1 MKLIREIVETVEP
14 IIVEAAGN
22 KGREYFIEGPFLQ
35 ADVKNRNGRIYPLST
50 LEKEV
55 NRYMVEQV
63 KENRALGELGHP
75 DNPTINLPLVSHRI
89 TNLTREGSD
98 FHGKAKI
105 LDTPNG
111 KIVKSLIDEGVK
123 LGVSSRGLGSIVET
137 SEGNVVGEDFMLA
150 TAADIV
156 SDPSAPNAFVR
167 GIMEGREWVWDNGV
181 LKEAQVA
188 AIKEIVESAP
198 KKRKA
203 ARMISEAKAWELFL
217 KAIRVTLTK

>member
-1 MKLIREIVETVEP
+1 MKLLREIVETVAP
-14 IIVEAAGN
+14 VIVEG
-22 KGREYFIEGPFLQ
+22 KTHGKEYFIEGPFLQ
-35 ADVKNRNGRIYPLST
+35 ADIKNRNGRIYPLAT

-55 NRYMVEQV
+55 ERYMQEQV

-75 DNPTINLPLVSHRI
+75 DTPTINLLLVSHRI
-89 TNLTREGSD
+89 TELTREGSD
-98 FHGKAKI
+98 FRGKAKI

-123 LGVSSRGLGSIVET
+123 LGVSSRGLGSITKT

-167 GIMEGREWVWDNGV
+167 GIMEGKEWVWDNGV
-181 LKEAQVA
+181 LKEATVA
-188 AIKEIVESAP
+188 QIKKVLTEAP
-198 KKRKA
+198 KKKKA
-203 ARMISEAKAWELFL
+203 ARMIAEAKAWESFL
-217 KAIRVTLTK
+217 RQIRVNLTK